1 MNESELIENFKKD
14 KSEES
19 FIKLI
24 DFYKDYL
31 IKFIA
36 IKTQRTSLD
45 PNEIFSK
52 TLMKVWVKI
61 DSFKGDGQFK
71 NWLFKITKNIIFDE
85 FESLKKFNP
94 NPALLEESFE
104 VECSSPSPDEE
115 FSEKEYKA
123 LILSRIEMVKKS
135 LSQKHQRVFELI
147 FEQGKSYRE
156 TSEILKCSVGTVM
169 SRVHYTR
176 RKMQEVFNKYE
187 YRNFN

>member
-31 IKFIA
+31 VKFIA

-115 FSEKEYKA
+115 FSEKEHKA
-123 LILSRIEMVKKS
+123 LILFRIEMVKKS
-135 LSQKHQRVFELI
+135 LSQKHQKVFELI